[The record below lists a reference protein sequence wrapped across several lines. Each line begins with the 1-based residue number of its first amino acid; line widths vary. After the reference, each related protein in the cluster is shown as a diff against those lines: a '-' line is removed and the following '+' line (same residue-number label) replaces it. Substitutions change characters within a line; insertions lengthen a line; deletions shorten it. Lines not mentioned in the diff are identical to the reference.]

1 MALTLRFEAKWTPLE
16 IATTLEGLTPD
27 EVDAGQDYGSVMRRN
42 LETLRGGLDCR

>member
-1 MALTLRFEAKWTPLE
+1 MARMIDPSELDGEELFNWYRRS
-16 IATTLEGLTPD
+16 PD